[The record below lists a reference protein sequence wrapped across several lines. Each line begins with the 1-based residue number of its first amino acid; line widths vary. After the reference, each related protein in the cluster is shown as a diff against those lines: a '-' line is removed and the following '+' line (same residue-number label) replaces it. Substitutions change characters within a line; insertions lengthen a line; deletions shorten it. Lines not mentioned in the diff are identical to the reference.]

1 MVIYSRNTTSVF
13 YFTIIFTKSRYYYII
28 YLVNLHYS
36 DMSPYNW
43 NSSGNA
49 NVFFVRND
57 GYLDWNNV
65 HNTYGLRPIPFY
77 NSCI

>member
-1 MVIYSRNTTSVF
+1 
-13 YFTIIFTKSRYYYII
+13 
-28 YLVNLHYS
+28 
-36 DMSPYNW
+36 MSPSNW

-65 HNTYGLRPIPFY
+65 NNTYGLRPISFL
-77 NSCI
+77 NSYTKLRQSIVELGYKIYP